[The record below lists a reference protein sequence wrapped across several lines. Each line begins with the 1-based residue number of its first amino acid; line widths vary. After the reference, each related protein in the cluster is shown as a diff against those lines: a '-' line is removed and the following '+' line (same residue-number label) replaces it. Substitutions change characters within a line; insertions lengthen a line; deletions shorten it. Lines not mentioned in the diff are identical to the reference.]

1 MMPKLLLPSVLV
13 GVLLLSACS
22 GPQTS
27 VSQHARHMAYQLAG
41 LHFDPNTQPLTTDNA
56 RRMEKFLSQFY
67 DLGKQDRVAGLTAE
81 QAQQRVA
88 SFSQAQDGA
97 TDQEGPFSPVTQK
110 SAFINHEYEA
120 DQPEK
125 RSKLLLEGAIATYW
139 DGYHGK
145 P

>member
-1 MMPKLLLPSVLV
+1 MMPKLLLPSAFI

-67 DLGKQDRVAGLTAE
+67 DLGKQDRAAGLTAA

-88 SFSQAQDGA
+88 SFTQDQDG
-97 TDQEGPFSPVTQK
+97 PFNPVTQK